1 MELSEHL
8 KKLRIDSGFSQEEVS
23 EKSKLS
29 LRTIQRL
36 ENGESSPREDT
47 LQLLTKA
54 FNVPKDYF
62 TRNNDINM
70 IEKANTRIAWFI
82 ISLTII
88 GCSLGIG
95 VGITFVLLNK
105 QLPNDLVSSLIV
117 ITIAILFTGIGLL
130 VGNLLERKLSHD

>member
-117 ITIAILFTGIGLL
+117 ITIAILSTGIGLL